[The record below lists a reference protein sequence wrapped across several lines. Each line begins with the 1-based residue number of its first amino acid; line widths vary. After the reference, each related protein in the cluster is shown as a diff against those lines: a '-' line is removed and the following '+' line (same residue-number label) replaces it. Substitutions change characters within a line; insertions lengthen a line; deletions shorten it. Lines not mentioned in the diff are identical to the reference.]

1 MRIKKGV
8 FIITL
13 ATILAANANAS
24 QTENQRAL
32 SIELTKSVI
41 EINANVPRTL
51 DAETRLDSAATF
63 AHFIIYNNTM
73 INYTAD
79 QLDVKLLDPIIKETV
94 IDNLCKNKG
103 LAGLIAGGVTMVYR
117 YHGKKSQFI
126 TELSKDM
133 STCL

>member
-13 ATILAANANAS
+13 ATILAANANAN
-24 QTENQRAL
+24 QTEKQRAL

-117 YHGKKSQFI
+117 YHGKKGQFI

-133 STCL
+133 STCH